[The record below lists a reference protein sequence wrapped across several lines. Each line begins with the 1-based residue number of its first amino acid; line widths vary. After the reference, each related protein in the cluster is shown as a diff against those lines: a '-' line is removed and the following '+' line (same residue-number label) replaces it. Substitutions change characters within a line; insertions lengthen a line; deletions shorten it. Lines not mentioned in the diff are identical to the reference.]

1 MSPELDK
8 KRVQEFARKVFGFY
22 TGGVLTLMI
31 ELGYRHGLFEAAAQG
46 AGTSAEL
53 AGRAGLDERYVREWL
68 GAMAAGGV
76 IDYDSATSRFTLP
89 AEHAQCLTGPSSRN
103 LAPGSQT
110 LRMLATR
117 LPKVSE
123 CFRRGGGLRQGHF
136 ARSPFSR
143 GRSADGT
150 KCSS

>member
-1 MSPELDK
+1 
-8 KRVQEFARKVFGFY
+8 
-22 TGGVLTLMI
+22 GGR
-31 ELGYRHGLFEAAAQG
+31 GGG
-46 AGTSAEL
+46 G
-53 AGRAGLDERYVREWL
+53 AGRAGLEEGWVRGWL
-68 GAMAAGGV
+68 GARAAGGV

-123 CFRRGGGLRQGHF
+123 CFRRGGGVPYSAFQPDFTQPIDAPSRPT
-136 ARSPFSR
+136 SPGLLTNPFL
-143 GRSADGT
+143 
-150 KCSS
+150 